1 MNTIR
6 ITLITAIAA
15 LALGVVSAMASPA
28 TMNTSALVFAGPDSS
43 SGPVNK
49 VGPGQSVDLLGC
61 SGGWC
66 QITLDGITGYVPQS
80 TVSTGARVPP
90 QPQQPQPQPQPQQPG
105 NDPGFSF
112 DFNFGND
119 NPGPFPPQHQPRP
132 PRPPVER
139 QSGACFYSST
149 NFRGS
154 SFCLERG
161 QNYDYLPGNWDNAIR
176 SVEVFGRA
184 RVDLC
189 RDEDLEG
196 ACVTLRS
203 SQGRLPSQL
212 DRRASSLDVY

>member
-1 MNTIR
+1 MKTIR
-6 ITLITAIAA
+6 TAVITAVAA
-15 LALGVVSAMASPA
+15 LAMGVVSAMAAPA
-28 TMNTSALVFAGPDSS
+28 TTNTSVLVFAGPDSN
-43 SGPVNK
+43 SGLVNK
-49 VGPGQSVDLLGC
+49 LGSGQSVDLLGC

-66 QITLDGITGYVPQS
+66 QITQGGITGYVAQGS
-80 TVSTGARVPP
+80 ISAGGPP
-90 QPQQPQPQPQPQQPG
+90 APQPQPAPQLG

-112 DFNFGND
+112 DFNFGNG
-119 NPGPFPPQHQPRP
+119 NPGPFPPQHTPRP

-139 QSGACFYSST
+139 QSGACFYSNT
-149 NFRGS
+149 NFRGD
-154 SFCLERG
+154 SFCLPRG
-161 QNYDYLPGNWDNAIR
+161 ETHEYLPDDWDNTIR

-203 SQGRLPSQL
+203 SQSRLPSQL